1 MIVMLRRPFKTFLLA
16 FLLAA
21 LPLTSYSQD
30 KAQLPYSMV
39 SSYLELFKSLAHLE
53 LIIPSMMIV
62 STNPEVAPQ
71 AIEFKVSTPDGW
83 QTFSPD
89 ANGVIQFPDQP
100 DWMSLVLLSNQP
112 KGTLQLGV
120 AYAARPL
127 KSTGMSYQEL
137 MSLVPQF
144 EEALTALA
152 KMQGQPPPKVTGLT
166 IQLSENSSAAVHVL
180 SQKGEKTLKSYA
192 SGVVV
197 IKYNQ
202 PLWQENPRVE
212 FDEIPIGIV
221 PLL

>member
-1 MIVMLRRPFKTFLLA
+1 MPRRPFKTFLLTL
-16 FLLAA
+16 LLAA
-21 LPLTSYSQD
+21 LPLTSWSQD
-30 KAQLPYSMV
+30 KAQLPYSMI
-39 SSYLELFKSLAHLE
+39 SSYLELFKSLEHLE

-62 STNPEVAPQ
+62 STNPQVAPQ
-71 AIEFKVSTPDGW
+71 AIEFKVSSPAGW
-83 QTFSPD
+83 QAFSPD

-100 DWMSLVLLSNQP
+100 DWMNLVMISNQP

-127 KSTGMSYQEL
+127 KSASMPYQEL

-152 KMQGQPPPKVTGLT
+152 EQQGKPPSKVTGLT
-166 IQLSENSSAAVHVL
+166 IQMPENSSAAVHVH

-197 IKYNQ
+197 IKYDQ
-202 PLWQENPRVE
+202 TLWEENPQVE
-212 FDEIPIGIV
+212 FDAIPIGIV

>member
-1 MIVMLRRPFKTFLLA
+1 MMLAL
-16 FLLAA
+16 LLAA
-21 LPLTSYSQD
+21 LPLTSHSQD

-39 SSYLELFKSLAHLE
+39 GNYLELFKSLEHLE

-62 STNPEVAPQ
+62 STNPKVAPQ
-71 AIEFKVSTPDGW
+71 AIEFKVAAPDGW
-83 QTFSPD
+83 HTFSPD
-89 ANGVIQFPDQP
+89 VNGVIQFPDQP
-100 DWMSLVLLSNQP
+100 DWVNLVMLSNQP

-127 KSTGMSYQEL
+127 KSTSMSYQEL

-152 KMQGQPPPKVTGLT
+152 EMQGQPPPKVTGLT
-166 IQLSENSSAAVHVL
+166 IQLRENSSAAVHVL

-197 IKYNQ
+197 IKYSE
-202 PLWQENPRVE
+202 PLWQENPQVE
-212 FDEIPIGIV
+212 FDEIPVGIV